1 MSVDRDAS
9 AGRVRTDVRRNLFGT
24 VDHEQIRDDLN
35 REMNSILEEKKRKW
49 NFDFENCQPLPG
61 RYKWERVG
69 KRLQTRKSP
78 TESATASATSNPAEN
93 VCRQISVDTTQSSTR
108 YNLRTRDRVLEN
120 IEVCDFKP
128 IEPARKRL
136 RVLGAKRVENRD
148 NTGQFAKQ
156 RKATDKRAKSAIVRS
171 NVERRCKRPPLESK
185 KARR

>member
-1 MSVDRDAS
+1 MSVGRDGGT
-9 AGRVRTDVRRNLFGT
+9 GRVRTDVRRNLFGT

-61 RYKWERVG
+61 RFKWERVG

-78 TESATASATSNPAEN
+78 TESATACATSNPAEN
-93 VCRQISVDTTQSSTR
+93 VCRQINVDTAQSSAR

-148 NTGQFAKQ
+148 NTGENLNCCSLNDV
-156 RKATDKRAKSAIVRS
+156 TS
-171 NVERRCKRPPLESK
+171 
-185 KARR
+185 